1 MEMKLSNVALS
12 ILVVALIAL
21 LVVTN
26 VMYGKLNE
34 TVLIQIVQQ
43 QSTETNSLIKKVF
56 ENQKDLEAIKKELET
71 TKAELVKA
79 LKTNS
84 AVITVTPAPEN
95 KNE

>member
-1 MEMKLSNVALS
+1 MKLSNVALS

>member
-1 MEMKLSNVALS
+1 MKLSNVALS
-12 ILVVALIAL
+12 ILVVALIVL

-56 ENQKDLEAIKKELET
+56 ENQKELEAVKKELET
-71 TKAELVKA
+71 TKAELTKA
-79 LKTNS
+79 LKTNGT
-84 AVITVTPAPEN
+84 VITVKPAPEN
-95 KNE
+95 K